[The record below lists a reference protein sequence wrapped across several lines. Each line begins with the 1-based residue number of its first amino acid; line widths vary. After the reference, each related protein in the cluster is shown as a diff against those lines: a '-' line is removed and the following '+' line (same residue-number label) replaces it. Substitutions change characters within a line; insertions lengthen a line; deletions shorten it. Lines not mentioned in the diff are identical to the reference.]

1 MDNMEFYEYV
11 FTILSEAG
19 HVITSSPI
27 YVNHSSGETLYIDS
41 SKDVVTNRFERD
53 LLSLIDNVS
62 LLVDVRWPGVVPEL
76 DENVQIYSATVDFS
90 ERCRSQ
96 NIADI
101 HHLLQKY
108 WNCTHSIVF
117 FKNRESYLIS
127 FADKDRSHI
136 LSDWF
141 SITYEWDKIVE
152 RVGIENIAIDTCE
165 NYFLDFIYATAR
177 EYYIRPISF
186 EEASYGL
193 MPLDYISKSLSSDIP
208 LSRDEIKNMIRDNLL
223 FFELMYG
230 DDYVEPQYTGMEE
243 RTYYHNISDE
253 IDRISFELELEDTD
267 DEEQF
272 SFEYDLD
279 DDDKLCEELGDL
291 LLQVGM
297 LSCIA
302 ADQSRFTLRDVTTG
316 LCAKLIY
323 RHPHVFGDAVAA
335 DSAAVL
341 KSWEQLKKAEK
352 HQQTQGDVL
361 RAVPRPLPALTR
373 SAKVQKKAA
382 QVGFDWDDALGA
394 LPKIHEEADEVR
406 AELEAGR
413 DPGEELGDLLFSVVN
428 VIRLAHG
435 DAEGLMQKA
444 SDKFIRRF
452 EAMENLIISDGKSL
466 EDLTLG
472 EMDVYWNRVKQRQAS
487 GAVCDLAHQPGDA
500 VEPSF
505 SSAKCADNNKEE
517 LLHEQD

>member
-1 MDNMEFYEYV
+1 MDNMKFYEYA
-11 FTILSEAG
+11 FTILSETG

-117 FKNRESYLIS
+117 FKNKESYLIS

-141 SITYEWDKIVE
+141 SITYEWDKIIE
-152 RVGIENIAIDTCE
+152 RVGIENITIDTCE
-165 NYFLDFIYATAR
+165 NYFLDFLYATAR
-177 EYYIRPISF
+177 EYCIRPVSF

-243 RTYYHNISDE
+243 QTYYHNISDE
-253 IDRISFELELEDTD
+253 IDWISFELELEDTD

-272 SFEYDLD
+272 SFEDDLD
-279 DDDKLCEELGDL
+279 DDDNDDIFDDYDEDIDPAIFDDPTLMVKWLEQQEKQNAVFVEDSQRHKQEHLEAERRELERIEKDCQDLFNRLEQEHLQKLKKLEEQHRSKKQSLSKQLSQIEGLQKEKEARLTKLTFLQFLEKRTLVAELMDWDKKKQELLAIMQTAESDYVTMRDQERMNFNL
-291 LLQVGM
+291 LLVEK
-297 LSCIA
+297 
-302 ADQSRFTLRDVTTG
+302 G
-316 LCAKLIY
+316 L
-323 RHPHVFGDAVAA
+323 
-335 DSAAVL
+335 
-341 KSWEQLKKAEK
+341 
-352 HQQTQGDVL
+352 
-361 RAVPRPLPALTR
+361 
-373 SAKVQKKAA
+373 
-382 QVGFDWDDALGA
+382 
-394 LPKIHEEADEVR
+394 
-406 AELEAGR
+406 
-413 DPGEELGDLLFSVVN
+413 
-428 VIRLAHG
+428 
-435 DAEGLMQKA
+435 
-444 SDKFIRRF
+444 
-452 EAMENLIISDGKSL
+452 
-466 EDLTLG
+466 
-472 EMDVYWNRVKQRQAS
+472 
-487 GAVCDLAHQPGDA
+487 
-500 VEPSF
+500 
-505 SSAKCADNNKEE
+505 
-517 LLHEQD
+517 